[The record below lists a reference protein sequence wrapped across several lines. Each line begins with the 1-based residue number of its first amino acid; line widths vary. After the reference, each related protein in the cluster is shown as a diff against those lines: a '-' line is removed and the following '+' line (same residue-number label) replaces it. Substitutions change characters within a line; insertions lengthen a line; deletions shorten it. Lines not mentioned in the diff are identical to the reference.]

1 MFKFRFFPDKDAYGR
16 KERILRLMALALVF
30 MLVLWAFSKN
40 NQRIIE
46 RLENQQ
52 TITDTGGYL
61 DDQQKSFIKGFR
73 DGMRERYGLAF
84 KLKIYKHGIENPPE
98 ADSKTV
104 VLLLAPEPR
113 ELDLRL
119 PPLLSSALG
128 QEFLDQ
134 MKAEHL
140 EKFWDHDPWQD
151 ELILLLASIWD
162 RLEGMQIPKGTS

>member
-84 KLKIYKHGIENPPE
+84 KLNVITSYSIHYTKLYDQLRLQLRLADE
-98 ADSKTV
+98 ALQHLD
-104 VLLLAPEPR
+104 A
-113 ELDLRL
+113 ELDV
-119 PPLLSSALG
+119 AEQAAFVGEVLG
-128 QEFLDQ
+128 QS
-134 MKAEHL
+134 A
-140 EKFWDHDPWQD
+140 
-151 ELILLLASIWD
+151 
-162 RLEGMQIPKGTS
+162 G